1 MNTRLLA
8 NKQQVFCDWCKKW
21 VRLTPE
27 ENIRQQVLHH
37 LVEQLG
43 YPTSLIGVEVAI
55 EVGAGVTKR
64 CDAIVYTSSLQPLM
78 LLEFKAP
85 EVALTQT
92 TLDQAAVYNTTIRA
106 PYLILAN
113 GRQTVVAHITP
124 ENEITFLNTIPA
136 WSQL

>member
-1 MNTRLLA
+1 MT
-8 NKQQVFCDWCKKW
+8 NKLYCPFRRKW
-21 VRLTPE
+21 VASTPE
-27 ENIRQQVLHH
+27 EGVRQAFLRAM
-37 LVEQLG
+37 VEQLG
-43 YPTSLIGVEVAI
+43 YPQSLIAVEVPI

-64 CDAIVYTSSLQPLM
+64 CDAVVYASSLRPLM

-85 EVALTQT
+85 EVEITQT

-113 GRQTVVAHITP
+113 GRQTIVAHIGTD
-124 ENEITFLNTIPA
+124 NQITFLNTIPA

>member
-1 MNTRLLA
+1 MT
-8 NKQQVFCDWCKKW
+8 NKLYCPFRRKW
-21 VRLTPE
+21 VASTPE
-27 ENIRQQVLHH
+27 EGVRQAFLRAM
-37 LVEQLG
+37 VEQLG
-43 YPTSLIGVEVAI
+43 YPQSLIAVEVPI

-64 CDAIVYTSSLQPLM
+64 CDAVVYAASLRPLM

-85 EVALTQT
+85 EVEITQT

-113 GRQTVVAHITP
+113 GRQTIVAHIGTD
-124 ENEITFLNTIPA
+124 NQITFLNTIPA

>member
-1 MNTRLLA
+1 MNTRFWRD
-8 NKQQVFCDWCKKW
+8 KEQVFCDWRKKW

-27 ENIRQQVLHH
+27 ENVRQQVLHY

-43 YPTSLIGVEVAI
+43 YPASLIGVEVAI

-64 CDAIVYTSSLQPLM
+64 CDAVVYTPSLQPLM

-85 EVALTQT
+85 EVTLTQT

-106 PYLILAN
+106 PYLVLAN

-124 ENEITFLNTIPA
+124 ENQLTFLNTIPA

>member
-1 MNTRLLA
+1 MT
-8 NKQQVFCDWCKKW
+8 NKLYCPFRRKW
-21 VRLTPE
+21 VASTPE
-27 ENIRQQVLHH
+27 EGVRQAFLRAM
-37 LVEQLG
+37 VEQLG
-43 YPTSLIGVEVAI
+43 YPQSLIAVEVPI

-64 CDAIVYTSSLQPLM
+64 CDAVVYASSLLPLM

-85 EVALTQT
+85 EVEITQT

-113 GRQTVVAHITP
+113 GRQTIVANIGTD
-124 ENEITFLNTIPA
+124 NQITFLNTIPA